1 MADVNALVSKLGS
14 LGFNDPPVEHAA
26 AENVQQW
33 ADVLSGA
40 AGLPSNYVLT
50 KSLIF
55 KPKQPKSE
63 SIAPVVVI
71 AANETE
77 TSPKAIGAELKLKDL
92 RFASDEVLK
101 DIFQTA
107 KGSVSPFALAQ
118 VPQEHVGNVRVV
130 IDKSLLDN
138 TDALIAF
145 HPLVN
150 TRTVFITGET
160 LQSYIRSIDGLD
172 KVTVMDFAAQSASSA
187 TAAANKKPAAAKP
200 AAAPKVEEATG
211 ASLLGVTASKEG
223 DFPKWYNQVLTRS
236 EMLDYYD
243 VSGCYIVRPLGYFVW
258 QQIQE
263 FFDAG
268 IRSLGVRNCYFPMFV
283 SSRVLEREKDHIE
296 GFAPEVAWVTKA
308 GSKDLE
314 EPLAIRPTSET
325 VMYPYFAKWIRSYR
339 DLPLKINQW
348 CSVVRWEFKNPQ
360 PFLRTREFLWQEGH
374 CAHFTKDEAMTEVHD
389 ILALYRRVYEELLAV
404 PVIEGVKSEKEKFAG
419 GVATTTVE
427 GFIPTTGR
435 GIQGGTSHY
444 LGQNFSKMFNV
455 VVEDPESTEAERPKI
470 HVHQTSWGLSTRTIG
485 VMVMIHGDDK
495 GLVLP
500 PRVAETQVII
510 IPCGLTV
517 KSSDEDRRR
526 IADACLNVEAR
537 LKMAGVRAESDLREN
552 YTPGFKYSHWE
563 VRGVPLRLEVG
574 PKDLDKQSVL
584 SVRRDN
590 ADKASMSLDGLEES
604 VKIMLINIQDTM
616 LSKARATLDSRV
628 KLVLKWEDFVPTLN
642 SKCLTLIPWCER
654 EECEDQIKDRSSR
667 DSLGDEPEDDKA
679 PSMGAK
685 SLCLPFKQPENPAI
699 VPGETKCIQCGENAK
714 RYALFGRSY

>member
-1 MADVNALVSKLGS
+1 MADVNALVSKLSS
-14 LGFNDPPVEHAA
+14 LGFNEPPVEHAA

-33 ADVLSGA
+33 AELLKGA
-40 AGLPSNYVLT
+40 AGLPSHYVLT

-63 SIAPVVVI
+63 SIAPVMVI

-118 VPQEHVGNVRVV
+118 VPQEHIGNVRVV

-138 TDALIAF
+138 ADTLIAF

-172 KVTVMDFAAQSASSA
+172 KVTVMDFAAQSAASA
-187 TAAANKKPAAAKP
+187 PAAAAKKP

-325 VMYPYFAKWIRSYR
+325 VMYPYFAKWVRSYR

-374 CAHFTKDEAMTEVHD
+374 CAYFTKDEAMTEVHD
-389 ILALYRRVYEELLAV
+389 ILTLYRRVYEELLAV
-404 PVIEGVKSEKEKFAG
+404 
-419 GVATTTVE
+419 
-427 GFIPTTGR
+427 
-435 GIQGGTSHY
+435 
-444 LGQNFSKMFNV
+444 
-455 VVEDPESTEAERPKI
+455 
-470 HVHQTSWGLSTRTIG
+470 
-485 VMVMIHGDDK
+485 
-495 GLVLP
+495 
-500 PRVAETQVII
+500 
-510 IPCGLTV
+510 
-517 KSSDEDRRR
+517 
-526 IADACLNVEAR
+526 
-537 LKMAGVRAESDLREN
+537 
-552 YTPGFKYSHWE
+552 
-563 VRGVPLRLEVG
+563 
-574 PKDLDKQSVL
+574 
-584 SVRRDN
+584 
-590 ADKASMSLDGLEES
+590 
-604 VKIMLINIQDTM
+604 
-616 LSKARATLDSRV
+616 
-628 KLVLKWEDFVPTLN
+628 
-642 SKCLTLIPWCER
+642 
-654 EECEDQIKDRSSR
+654 
-667 DSLGDEPEDDKA
+667 
-679 PSMGAK
+679 
-685 SLCLPFKQPENPAI
+685 
-699 VPGETKCIQCGENAK
+699 
-714 RYALFGRSY
+714 